1 MPVRPNMQPLIDY
14 LRREGNASETD
25 SFEGVTYWTDE
36 QLQDI
41 LDQTGERLVGTVSV
55 ATVDGT
61 IYRLDSPRHIYPD
74 PDTIVL
80 LDEDFAVVADA
91 VTHDFLRNEY
101 TFVSDPEI
109 SYVQAVFINMWKAV
123 AELWDN
129 KANQRY
135 GFIDN
140 KSGQNALKSHQ
151 EYEHCVERAKYYR
164 SKIIKRWSK

>member
-1 MPVRPNMQPLIDY
+1 MPVRPAMQPLINL
-14 LRREGNASETD
+14 LRSEGNASTND
-25 SFEGVTYWTDE
+25 LFEGVTYWTDQ

-41 LDQTGERLVGTVSV
+41 LDLTGERLVGTVSV
-55 ATVDGT
+55 ATIDGT
-61 IYRLDSPRHIYPD
+61 IYRLDSPRHYYPD

-80 LDEDFAVVADA
+80 LDINLNEVTAT

-101 TFVSDPEI
+101 VFGSDPEI
-109 SYVQAVFINMWKAV
+109 AYIQAVFMNFWIAT

-129 KANQRY
+129 KANHRY

-164 SKIIKRWSK
+164 SKIIRRWSK